1 MNKIPALDVND
12 ALYLDVARDHH
23 NLYVNKTPPLDV
35 NQALNLDVIKVSYP
49 DVARDPCNLYVNKT
63 LALDMNMNAPGHPL
77 THLDVNISV
86 SPNSQTVHKR
96 NKE

>member
-1 MNKIPALDVND
+1 MNEAP
-12 ALYLDVARDHH
+12 YLDVARDHR

-35 NQALNLDVIKVSYP
+35 NQALNLDVIKVSYL

-63 LALDMNMNAPGHPL
+63 LALDMNMDAPGHPW
-77 THLDVNISV
+77 THLDVNIRV